1 MKKTSIIKR
10 NILYL
15 VVLALVI
22 FFGVT
27 TISGIMFYNVIVET
41 NSDLTHSFLSI
52 ATQQVSGDTIEAMIT
67 NSDRVSRAYAD
78 LYAAPTEGGESASI
92 APDETDHE
100 LIRKWEDID
109 LFLLHTISFNPDLKT
124 FQIFYPDGDDA
135 VCIWLEQKDSKN
147 KFSPM
152 TRRKLLPEEK
162 EAISDLNA
170 ADENYE
176 ADLTV
181 DRVDGQV
188 VGTSILPI
196 RNNNKKVVAYAQLD
210 ISLTSIRTSILI
222 LSVSIGILILLIL
235 AAAMVIYHLLLEK
248 RILRPILKL
257 EQAAD
262 GIVEKLKSG
271 DKTEALDIHTCD
283 EIGSLARSFENME
296 DNLRGYIDENAAIT
310 AEREQVN
317 AALNLAAVI
326 QNDMLPAKFPPFPDR
341 SEFEIYASMTPAKE
355 VGGDFYDFFMID
367 DDTLALVI
375 ADVSGK
381 GIPAALFMMRSML
394 MIEYLTS
401 GTRSPSAILGSVN
414 NRICDNNDS
423 GMFVTIWLGILDI
436 NTGILRAA
444 SAGHEYPII
453 KMPGGSFEIYKDPH
467 SFIVG
472 GTKNIKYKEY
482 ELNLP
487 PGTTLFL
494 YTDGVPEA
502 NNSDNRMF
510 GLQATVDALNRTDCE
525 TPDKLIEAVNQSVN
539 DFVQDAE
546 QFDDLTM
553 LCFRYNGCSSGIRTS
568 VVFDKEITVDASKD
582 NVTSV
587 KAFIGDAL
595 SSSGCPGTVINKLE
609 LAVEELF
616 INIADYSYETS
627 VNDNAGNSKCDRPVY
642 IRLRITKDPSEAV
655 ITLSDRG
662 IPFDP
667 LAKKDPDVTLDI
679 NKRRSK
685 GLGIFLSKQM
695 SDAIKYEYKDGQ
707 NIIMISKK
715 FDHTG

>member
-1 MKKTSIIKR
+1 MKKTSIIKK

-27 TISGIMFYNVIVET
+27 TVSGIMFYNAIVDA
-41 NSDLTHSFLSI
+41 NSDLAHSFLSI
-52 ATQQVSGDTIEAMIT
+52 ATQWVSGDTIEEMISE
-67 NSDRVSRAYAD
+67 SDRTAKAYTDFFNSPATEETLSREDYD
-78 LYAAPTEGGESASI
+78 LLY
-92 APDETDHE
+92 
-100 LIRKWEDID
+100 KWIDID
-109 LFLLHTISFNPDLKT
+109 LFLYQAISFNSDLRT
-124 FQIFYPDGDDA
+124 FQIFYPDGKEA
-135 VCIWLEQKDSKN
+135 VCIWYEQKDSKSE
-147 KFSPM
+147 FPPM
-152 TRRKLLPEEK
+152 TRRKLRPGEK
-162 EAISDLNA
+162 AALDELNKT
-170 ADENYE
+170 DNEYE
-176 ADLTV
+176 ANLTV
-181 DRVDGQV
+181 SRVDGQV
-188 VGTSILPI
+188 VGTAVLPI
-196 RNNNKKVVAYAQLD
+196 INNSGAIVAYAQLD
-210 ISLTSIRTSILI
+210 ISLTSVRTSILI
-222 LSVSIGILILLIL
+222 LSVSIGALILLIL

-248 RILRPILKL
+248 QLLRPILKL
-257 EQAAD
+257 EKAAD

-271 DKTEALDIHTCD
+271 DKTDALDIHTRD
-283 EIGSLARSFENME
+283 EIESLAHSFENME
-296 DNLRGYIDENAAIT
+296 DNLRDYIDENAVIT

-326 QNDMLPAKFPPFPDR
+326 QSDMLPDRFPPFPDR
-341 SEFEIYASMTPAKE
+341 SEFDIYASMTPAKE

-367 DDTLALVI
+367 NDTLALVI

-381 GIPAALFMMRSML
+381 GIPASLFMMRSML
-394 MIEYLTS
+394 MIEYLAA

-453 KMPGGSFEIYKDPH
+453 KMPEGSFEIYKDPH

-472 GTKNIKYKEY
+472 GKKNIQYKEY
-482 ELNLP
+482 ELKLLP
-487 PGTTLFL
+487 GSTLFL

-502 NNSDNRMF
+502 NNNDNKMF
-510 GLQATVDALNRTDCE
+510 GLQATVDALNRASCE
-525 TPDKLIEAVNQSVN
+525 APDKLIEAVNQSVS

-553 LCFRYNGCSSGIRTS
+553 LCFRYNGCSSEGRAS
-568 VVFDKEITVDASKD
+568 VVFDREITVDAIKD

-595 SSSGCPGTVINKLE
+595 SSAGCPKTVINRLT
-609 LAVEELF
+609 LAAEELF
-616 INIADYSYETS
+616 VNIADYSYKNP
-627 VNDNAGNSKCDRPVY
+627 VNDNAGNDNGDGTASV
-642 IRLRITKDPSEAV
+642 RLRITKDPDEAV

-662 IPFDP
+662 TPFDP

-679 NKRRSK
+679 NKRKSK

-695 SDAIKYEYKDGQ
+695 TDTIKYEYKDGQ
-707 NIIMISKK
+707 NIIVISKK
-715 FDHTG
+715 FDRLS